1 MTSLVNQAVE
11 KEESVATDDA
21 DPTTTEIVRQALY
34 SAANQMKRA
43 LVRTAFSPTIYDAQ
57 DFAVALYDRRV
68 QMLAQSPTL
77 PAFMGTL
84 SFCVEAAV
92 KAVGGEGS
100 LEPGD
105 LLIYNVPYGSGSHA
119 QDVAIVA
126 PVFYGERRLIGYA
139 VSKAHQVDIGAQS
152 TYCTNTTDVFQEGVL
167 FPGVKLHRAG
177 LRVEDVYRIA
187 LANSRVPEA
196 MVGDLH
202 AQEVCARIGCDA
214 LVRIVDRFGLDNFER
229 AIEHMFVQSERVVR
243 GFLQRIPQ
251 GRYVG
256 RSYLDN
262 DGVDP
267 GPVEI
272 EVAVEVRDSTVT
284 VDFTNA
290 PAVRRG
296 PINCPYPSTVSA
308 SRVAIMMLAGGGDE
322 PNEGHFRALRVLTRE
337 NSMYHPLSP
346 APCYLY
352 GWAIDQAVEAIF
364 LAFAE
369 GAPGLAPAG
378 SAADLVAV
386 GGWTRNQKTGEL
398 FHFGPALPVGHGG
411 RPDGDGHVVFIAP
424 LSNSRIPSAELT
436 EAKSPIRYV
445 RWEFVPDSFG
455 VGRFRGGPAW
465 DHDWVLLQDGAIIS
479 TIDRTIEPSRGILG
493 GGSGLPNRF
502 VLESPDGSRR
512 ECGRATDVPV
522 KAGTIFRVRCGGG
535 GGYGPAHE
543 RAASAV
549 HADLAD
555 GLMTEAFARKHFPHA
570 FVAAGK
576 E

>member
-1 MTSLVNQAVE
+1 MTSSLIQHGVGDRPEVDAP
-11 KEESVATDDA
+11 DA
-21 DPTTTEIVRQALY
+21 DPTTTEIIRQALY
-34 SAANQMKRA
+34 SAANQMKRS

-57 DFAVALYDRRV
+57 DFAIALYDRQVR
-68 QMLAQSPTL
+68 MLAQSPTL

-92 KAVGGEGS
+92 KGVGGES
-100 LEPGD
+100 NLEPGD
-105 LLIYNVPYGSGSHA
+105 MLIYNVPYGSGSHA

-126 PVFYGERRLIGYA
+126 PVFHGERGLIGYA

-152 TYCTNTTDVFQEGVL
+152 TYCTNTRDVFQEGVL
-167 FPGVKLHRAG
+167 FPGVKLRKGGRRA
-177 LRVEDVYRIA
+177 EDVYRIA
-187 LANSRVPEA
+187 LANSRAPEA
-196 MVGDLH
+196 MIGDLH
-202 AQEVCARIGCDA
+202 AQEVCARIGCEA
-214 LVRIVDRFGLDNFER
+214 LVRIVDRFGMSTFER
-229 AIEHMFVQSERVVR
+229 AIEHMFAQSERAVR
-243 GFLQRIPQ
+243 TFLERIPE

-267 GPVEI
+267 DPVMI
-272 EVAVEVRDSTVT
+272 EVAVEVRNSTVT
-284 VDFTNA
+284 VDYTKG
-290 PAVRRG
+290 PDVRRG

-308 SRVAIMMLAGGGDE
+308 SRVAIMMLAGGGEE
-322 PNEGHFRALRVLTRE
+322 PNEGHFRALRVLTKE
-337 NSMYHPLSP
+337 NSMYHPLTP

-352 GWAIDQAVEAIF
+352 GWAIDQAIEAIL

-369 GAPGLAPAG
+369 GVPGIAPAG

-386 GGWTRNQKTGEL
+386 GGWTRDRKTGEL

-411 RPDGDGHVVFIAP
+411 RPDGDGHVVFIPP

-436 EAKSPIRYV
+436 EAKGPIRYV

-479 TIDRTIEPSRGILG
+479 TIDRTIEPSRGIHG

-502 VLESPDGSRR
+502 VLETPDGRQS

-522 KAGTIFRVRCGGG
+522 KGGTIFRIRCGGG
-535 GGYGPAHE
+535 GGYGPASE
-543 RAASAV
+543 RDPVAV
-549 HADLAD
+549 RADLAN
-555 GLMTEAFARKHFPHA
+555 GLMTETFARKHFPHA
-570 FVAAGK
+570 FGQAG
-576 E
+576 